1 MVIPHFFCYNVYTGD
16 IMVLI
21 TEKDNYTFDDCYSK
35 SYEFRTDDLVVDF
48 YQSGN
53 RDLYFV
59 CFPKEDK
66 KENILEVNIVDNFV
80 LYKVVDEL
88 YKDIT
93 DLTKWSGSLEYLKM
107 EQSKLFNGKFIS
119 WESDDYITDNKEEK
133 VYNYLN
139 IYKENGKYILKF
151 INNSKRSL
159 FAISFNTDRSKYG
172 PFAFAFMTFLT
183 NLHKVTDEY
192 HQIEIEEYMIK
203 KLRKENKDG
212 Y

>member
-1 MVIPHFFCYNVYTGD
+1 
-16 IMVLI
+16 MVLV
-21 TEKDNYTFDDCYSK
+21 TEKDNYTFDDCYKK

-53 RDLYFV
+53 RDLYFA
-59 CFPKEDK
+59 CFPRDVK
-66 KENILEVNIVDNFV
+66 KEYILKISIMDNYM

-93 DLTKWSGSLEYLKM
+93 DLTRWSGSLEYLKM

-119 WESDDYITDNKEEK
+119 WESDDCSFIEDTK

-139 IYKENGKYILKF
+139 IYKEENKYILKF
-151 INNSKRSL
+151 INNSDRTNFS
-159 FAISFNTDRSKYG
+159 ISFNTDRSKYRR
-172 PFAFAFMTFLT
+172 FAFAFMTFLT
-183 NLHKVTDEY
+183 TLHKVTDEY

-203 KLRKENKDG
+203 SLKKRD
-212 Y
+212 